1 MTQTFLKDRCK
12 ICIILAL
19 DQFLPILVVVPFFT
33 TMQFYLLISDVTMH
47 EQEIVLGENLS
58 WHGPLVYV
66 TKIDFFLTI
75 SLFCSWHVPL
85 N

>member
-1 MTQTFLKDRCK
+1 MTQTFLKDGCK

-19 DQFLPILVVVPFFT
+19 DQFLPILVVVPFLT
-33 TMQFYLLISDVTMH
+33 TMQFYLLISDITMH

-66 TKIDFFLTI
+66 TKIDFPPQFL
-75 SLFCSWHVPL
+75 SFVHGMFP
-85 N
+85 